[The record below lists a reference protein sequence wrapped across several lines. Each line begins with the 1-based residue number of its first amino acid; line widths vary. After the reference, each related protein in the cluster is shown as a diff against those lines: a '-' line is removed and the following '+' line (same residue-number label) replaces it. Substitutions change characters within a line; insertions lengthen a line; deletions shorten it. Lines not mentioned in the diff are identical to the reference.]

1 MPEKLAELGYGQRS
15 VVLLRED
22 EALAWWKATVD
33 SLEARTT
40 VAEAI
45 AFYAE
50 LVLERWVETAKQQ
63 REGRE
68 VIALE
73 SLVDPRVAL
82 RDPSSF
88 TIGEASADAAAE
100 VLAESLNGLL
110 TLPED
115 TIPRGAARSFYDE
128 IEHAVAA
135 YPGAATRLLY
145 EARRERHGWA
155 P

>member
-1 MPEKLAELGYGQRS
+1 DG
-15 VVLLRED
+15 
-22 EALAWWKATVD
+22 
-33 SLEARTT
+33 LEARTT

-45 AFYAE
+45 ESYAE
-50 LVLERWVETAKQQ
+50 LVLARWVETARQQ

-82 RDPSSF
+82 RDPESF
-88 TIGEASADAAAE
+88 TIDEARADAAAE
-100 VLAESLNGLL
+100 VLTESLNALL

-115 TIPRGAARSFYDE
+115 EIPRGPARSFYDE
-128 IEHAVAA
+128 VERAVAA
-135 YPGAATRLLY
+135 FPAAATRLLY
-145 EARRERHGWA
+145 EARRELRGWA